1 MSEGS
6 RRILVTG
13 LSTYWGGRLAQAL
26 EAFPSV
32 EAVVGVDNE
41 EPQVELE
48 RTEYV
53 KVGTQH
59 ALLRRVVEAA
69 EIDTVVDTRLVVD
82 SATTSPAKAHENNV
96 IGTMNILA
104 ACSGAGSPV
113 RKVVF
118 KSSAHFY
125 GCEQDDPAFF
135 DETMGRSNRPRTPI
149 ERDVVEAEASVAEF
163 AEKNPEVAVTVLR
176 FANVLGPSIRTSHV
190 NLFSLPAVPMILGF
204 DPRYQFVHEDEV
216 VHALEHAVTREAPG
230 VYNVAGD
237 GVLALSEVA
246 GLLGKPYAPI
256 LPPWGTGLAA
266 AALRRVGV
274 RIPPEA
280 MNQLRFGRGLDNRRY
295 KVAGFHYQ
303 HTSRE
308 TVLKLGEHLRLSPV
322 VRGANEPYRY
332 EREVEEFLRWSPH
345 VRNSRGSRGHALS
358 RDQLVELERLLVSV
372 EAGADLEVEAE
383 ERERRQ
389 VLVEEQ
395 AEAARRE
402 AAEAIGRAAQ
412 AERRAEAL
420 EQARA
425 AALAEAEAPIEAEP
439 VTAPPAEAPAPV
451 EHYDDLA
458 AEEVIA
464 LLGSLEADDLA
475 ALREHEREHARRDG
489 VLAAIDSVLERAGG
503 SVGAGASGAAQGSDP
518 PPGP

>member
-1 MSEGS
+1 M
-6 RRILVTG
+6 LVTG

-26 EAFPSV
+26 EAFDDV
-32 EAVVGVDNE
+32 EAVIGVDNE
-41 EPQVELE
+41 EPHVELE

-82 SATTSPAKAHENNV
+82 SSTTTPGKAHENNV

-135 DETMGRSNRPRTPI
+135 DESMGRPHRPGTSI
-149 ERDVVEAEASVAEF
+149 ERDVVEAEASIGDF
-163 AEKNPEVAVTVLR
+163 AEKNPDVAVTVLR
-176 FANVLGPSIRTSHV
+176 FANVLGPSVRTSHIG
-190 NLFSLPAVPMILGF
+190 LFSLPAVPMILGF
-204 DPRYQFVHEDEV
+204 DPRYQFVHEDDV
-216 VHALEHAVTREAPG
+216 VHALEHAVGHDVPG
-230 VYNVAGD
+230 IFNVAGD

-308 TVLKLGEHLRLSPV
+308 TALKLGEHLRLSPV
-322 VRGANEPYRY
+322 VRGASEPYRY

-345 VRNSRGSRGHALS
+345 VRNARDAKGQALT
-358 RDQLVELERLLVSV
+358 RTQLVELQRLL
-372 EAGADLEVEAE
+372 AGYDIDAE
-383 ERERRQ
+383 PAPEPSPPPPAREP
-389 VLVEEQ
+389 VATPVAVEEPP
-395 AEAARRE
+395 
-402 AAEAIGRAAQ
+402 RAA
-412 AERRAEAL
+412 
-420 EQARA
+420 
-425 AALAEAEAPIEAEP
+425 PG
-439 VTAPPAEAPAPV
+439 APV

-464 LLGSLEADDLA
+464 LLGSLEAGDLT
-475 ALREHEREHARRDG
+475 ALRDHERDHAQRPR
-489 VLAAIDSVLERAGG
+489 VMAAIDSVLAR
-503 SVGAGASGAAQGSDP
+503 SGTRD
-518 PPGP
+518 